1 MKYKIIAFDL
11 DGTLLN
17 DVKEIPDENLRMLHR
32 AAECGVQL
40 VPATGR
46 IYPGLPEQL
55 RALPFVRYCIC
66 VNGAQVY
73 DAWEKKAI
81 CRAEIPA
88 ARAIELAEFM
98 DGLPV
103 IYDCYQDDW
112 GWMSGSMYAK
122 IDEYISDPGVALL
135 TKKTRTAVDDLK
147 ATLRNAGAENA
158 DAFQR
163 PGAAAALAGCA
174 ARAVAGYIRDL
185 VDKQQHRAEQ
195 P

>member
-17 DVKEIPDENLRMLHR
+17 DVKEIPEENLRMLHR

-73 DAWEKKAI
+73 DAWEKKVI

-98 DGLPV
+98 DEIG
-103 IYDCYQDDW
+103 
-112 GWMSGSMYAK
+112 
-122 IDEYISDPGVALL
+122 
-135 TKKTRTAVDDLK
+135 
-147 ATLRNAGAENA
+147 
-158 DAFQR
+158 
-163 PGAAAALAGCA
+163 
-174 ARAVAGYIRDL
+174 RASCRERV
-185 VDKQQHRAEQ
+185 
-195 P
+195 

>member
-17 DVKEIPDENLRMLHR
+17 DVKEIPEENLRMLRR

-73 DAWEKKAI
+73 DAWEKSDLPRGDTGGAGDRTGGI
-81 CRAEIPA
+81 HGRPA
-88 ARAIELAEFM
+88 
-98 DGLPV
+98 
-103 IYDCYQDDW
+103 
-112 GWMSGSMYAK
+112 
-122 IDEYISDPGVALL
+122 
-135 TKKTRTAVDDLK
+135 
-147 ATLRNAGAENA
+147 
-158 DAFQR
+158 
-163 PGAAAALAGCA
+163 
-174 ARAVAGYIRDL
+174 RDL
-185 VDKQQHRAEQ
+185 RLLSG
-195 P
+195 